1 MIALKITKLG
11 AFMGK
16 LLSSDCFDSFLLE
29 EASVSMGITMQLD
42 GHLNR
47 SFYTKE
53 EWEVLSGRGYDLTP
67 WKNVRPLCH
76 EFIKGKK
83 APAAFH
89 IVLHLNPEAIPS
101 LLEKGGAQIPPE
113 QIRAL
118 LIGIRYDGTGAVVT
132 TGVSTHTFTLDKSA
146 DGVWDQAVQ
155 HFFTAREISY
165 EVL

>member
-11 AFMGK
+11 SFMGK
-16 LLSSDCFDSFLLE
+16 LLSSDCFDGFLLE
-29 EASVSMGITMQLD
+29 EASISMGITMQLD

-53 EWEVLSGRGYDLTP
+53 EWEVLSDRGYDLTP

-83 APAAFH
+83 APGAFH
-89 IVLHLNPEAIPS
+89 IVLHLHPDSVSS
-101 LLEKGGAQIPPE
+101 LLEKSGASFMNE

-118 LIGIRYDGTGAVVT
+118 LIGIRYDGDGAVVT
-132 TGVSTHTFTLDKSA
+132 TGVSTHTFTMDKSA
-146 DGVWDQAVQ
+146 DGIWDQALQ
-155 HFFTAREISY
+155 QFFAAKKISF